1 MQKNEVRIRSV
12 DSSLPAPPRATLARW
27 RIGTVKTSVPNPEK
41 IWSRL
46 EGMTSVSQGDASLT
60 LGAHLQ
66 VILQFQCQFLRH
78 LCRRIMRDQ
87 PRLRQ

>member
-27 RIGTVKTSVPNPEK
+27 RIGTVKTSVPNTEK

-60 LGAHLQ
+60 LGAHL
-66 VILQFQCQFLRH
+66 ILQFQRQFLRH

-87 PRLRQ
+87 PTLRQ